1 MNEAGG
7 SFPRTF
13 SVHAFLKG
21 CGLSAIFG
29 MLLKAMRENLM
40 IDEALGL

>member
-1 MNEAGG
+1 MNEARGA
-7 SFPRTF
+7 FPLTLFPVSDR
-13 SVHAFLKG
+13 K
-21 CGLSAIFG
+21 GLSAIFG